1 MTDNS
6 VHRIPFV
13 DLASQ
18 YSKLKPE
25 IDAAIAAVLESRAFI
40 QGPFASKFENEFSA
54 KLGAAFGLGCANGT
68 AALSLALEALGVGRD
83 DEVITVAHT
92 FIATAE
98 AICHVGAVPVFVD
111 IDPRSYNMDPDAF
124 EAAITPRTRAVIP
137 VHLYGTPCD
146 LDPIVRIASKHGI
159 KVVEDAAQAHLA
171 TYRGHHAGTIGD
183 CGTFS
188 FYPGKNLGAYGDAGF
203 VVCRDA
209 SVAKTI
215 SKLRDHGRFAK
226 YQHDM
231 VGYNQR
237 MDGLQAAVLS
247 VKLRHLDQWTEARRK
262 NAARYDARLRQAGF
276 KTIEPSNA
284 SVSSYHLYVV
294 EVSNRDETITSLLK
308 KGIETGIHYPVPLH
322 IQPALARYRRNPL
335 PVTERVASRV
345 VSLPMCAELSE
356 DAVEEVCAAFLQ
368 HAAP

>member
-1 MTDNS
+1 MTDS
-6 VHRIPFV
+6 SARHIPFV
-13 DLASQ
+13 DLAAQ
-18 YSKLKPE
+18 YAKLKPE
-25 IDAAIAAVLESRAFI
+25 MDDAIAAVLKSRAFI
-40 QGPFASKFENEFSA
+40 QGPFVSKFEGEFSS

-68 AALSLALEALGVGRD
+68 AAISLALEALGIARG

-98 AICHVGAVPVFVD
+98 AICHVGAIPVFVD
-111 IDPRSYNMDPDAF
+111 IDPLSYNMDPAAF
-124 EAAITPRTRAVIP
+124 DAAITPRTRAVIP

-146 LDPIVRIASKHGI
+146 LDPIMRIASKHGI

-171 TYRGHHAGTIGD
+171 TYRGRYAGAIGD

-203 VVCRDA
+203 VTCRDA
-209 SVAKTI
+209 NVAKTLG
-215 SKLRDHGRFAK
+215 KLRDHGRLAK
-226 YQHDM
+226 YEHDM

-247 VKLRHLDQWTEARRK
+247 VKLRHLDHWTEARRRT
-262 NAARYDARLRQAGF
+262 AARYDARLRQAGF
-276 KTIEPSNA
+276 KTIEPPPM

-294 EVSNRDETITSLLK
+294 EVSNRDETIRSLLD

-322 IQPALARYRRNPL
+322 IQPALARYRDKLL

-345 VSLPMCAELSE
+345 LSLPMCAELSE
-356 DAVEEVCAAFLQ
+356 DAAEEVCATFLRQ
-368 HAAP
+368 AMP